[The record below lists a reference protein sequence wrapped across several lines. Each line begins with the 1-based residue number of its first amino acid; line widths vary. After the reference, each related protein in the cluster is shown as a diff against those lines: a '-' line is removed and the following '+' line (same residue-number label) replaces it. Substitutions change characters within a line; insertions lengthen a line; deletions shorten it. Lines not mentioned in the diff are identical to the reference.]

1 MNRYKNTHLWLLIPF
16 FITLFGF
23 SRYWLG
29 FTKAPLEWHL
39 HGLSAVGWYLVLLA
53 QPWVI
58 NNLSVSRH
66 RKLGMIGI
74 MIAGAVVASTL
85 NVISGNLDIS
95 SGPRVALKYS
105 TSLAELLTVA
115 GFAFSVIAA
124 IFNAKNVDKHAQ
136 WMISTVFWVLPPAT
150 TRLAFL
156 IAIGVYGSPQNFPFH
171 PFILGALNVLILVLI
186 LVYMILRYYRK
197 DKRWSVPYII
207 VAVFT
212 ILRVLIMFGLKDA
225 QWVKDFIETIF
236 G

>member
-1 MNRYKNTHLWLLIPF
+1 MHRYKNTHLWLLIPF

-29 FTKAPLEWHL
+29 FTDAPLEWHL

-53 QPWVI
+53 QPWVV
-58 NNLSVSRH
+58 NNLSVAQH

-85 NVISGNLDIS
+85 NVISGNLDIN

-105 TSLAELLTVA
+105 TSLAELITVA

-156 IAIGVYGSPQNFPFH
+156 IAIGIFGSPENFPFH
-171 PFILGALNVLILVLI
+171 PFILGALNVLILVIILAYLI
-186 LVYMILRYYRK
+186 IRYYRK
-197 DKRWSVPYII
+197 FKLWAVPYI
-207 VAVFT
+207 VVGVFT
-212 ILRVLIMFGLKDA
+212 LLRIFIMFGLKDA
-225 QWVKDFIETIF
+225 AWVKGFIEAIF